1 MDDSAKIY
9 LGIALMI
16 VMIGMGLSLTTQD
29 FKRIVLYPKAII
41 LGMINQLVFLPLV
54 AYVLISFF
62 DVRPALAIGLMILAA
77 CPGGPTS
84 NLITHLCKGDT
95 ALSVSLTAVSS
106 ILTLFTI
113 PLILEWSVQ
122 YYSAQD
128 AVIEINRLDIFKDLL
143 LVSLAPIA
151 LGMLIKH
158 YKSDFAVKMEK
169 PVKIASALILLVLIV
184 GLTIKERANI
194 IPYFS
199 EVGLSALSL
208 NIVSLALGFTTA
220 RLMGL
225 NKQQSISIS
234 IESGIQNGTLAI
246 GIAIGI
252 LHNSDY
258 AIPAAVYSLIMFLTA
273 FVLIGLTNWKKS
285 KI

>member
-16 VMIGMGLSLTTQD
+16 VMIGMGLSLTLQD
-29 FKRIVLYPKAII
+29 FKRIVLYPKAILI
-41 LGMINQLVFLPLV
+41 GMFNQLILLPLV
-54 AYVLISFF
+54 AYLLIFLF
-62 DVRPALAIGLMILAA
+62 NVRPELAIGLMVLAA

-113 PLILEWSVQ
+113 PFILEWSVDHF
-122 YYSAQD
+122 SAQQTF
-128 AVIEINRLDIFKDLL
+128 IEINRVDIFKDLIF
-143 LVSLAPIA
+143 VSLLPVAV
-151 LGMLIKH
+151 GMLIKH
-158 YKSDFAVKMEK
+158 YKTDFADKMQK
-169 PVKIASALILLVLIV
+169 TVKIASAAILIILIV

-208 NIVSLALGFTTA
+208 NIISLALGFTTA
-220 RLMGL
+220 RVFGL
-225 NKQQSISIS
+225 NKAQSVSIS

-252 LHNSDY
+252 LNNSDY
-258 AIPAAVYSLIMFLTA
+258 AIPAAVYSLIMFLSA
-273 FVLIGLTNWKKS
+273 FILITTTNWRNS
-285 KI
+285 KR

>member
-62 DVRPALAIGLMILAA
+62 DVRPELAIGLIILAA

-143 LVSLAPIA
+143 LVSLVPIA

-258 AIPAAVYSLIMFLTA
+258 AIPAAVYSLIMFLSA

>member
-29 FKRIVLYPKAII
+29 FKRIVLYPKAIF

-54 AYVLISFF
+54 AYVLISFL
-62 DVRPALAIGLMILAA
+62 DIRPALAIGLMILAA

-113 PLILEWSVQ
+113 PIILEWSVQ

-128 AVIEINRLDIFKDLL
+128 TVIEINRLDIFKDLL
-143 LVSLAPIA
+143 LVSIVPIA
-151 LGMLIKH
+151 VGMLIKH
-158 YKSDFAVKMEK
+158 YKPNFAEKMDK

-184 GLTIKERANI
+184 GLTVKERTNI

-199 EVGLSALSL
+199 EVGISALALNLISL
-208 NIVSLALGFTTA
+208 ILGFTTA
-220 RLMGL
+220 RFMGL

-258 AIPAAVYSLIMFLTA
+258 AIPAAVYSLTMFLTA

-285 KI
+285 

>member
-29 FKRIVLYPKAII
+29 FKRIVLYPKAIF

-54 AYVLISFF
+54 AYVLISFL
-62 DVRPALAIGLMILAA
+62 DIRPALAIGLMILAA

-113 PLILEWSVQ
+113 PIILEWSVK

-128 AVIEINRLDIFKDLL
+128 TVIEINRLDIFKDLL
-143 LVSLAPIA
+143 LVSIVPIA
-151 LGMLIKH
+151 FGMLIKH
-158 YKSDFAVKMEK
+158 YKPNFAEKMDK

-184 GLTIKERANI
+184 GLTVKERTNI

-199 EVGLSALSL
+199 EVGISALALNLISL
-208 NIVSLALGFTTA
+208 ILGFTTA
-220 RLMGL
+220 RFMGL

-258 AIPAAVYSLIMFLTA
+258 AIPAAVYSLTMFLTA

-285 KI
+285 

>member
-151 LGMLIKH
+151 LGMMIKH

>member
-16 VMIGMGLSLTTQD
+16 VMIGMGLSLTTKD

-113 PLILEWSVQ
+113 PFILEWSVQ

-128 AVIEINRLDIFKDLL
+128 TVIEINRLDIFKDLL
-143 LVSLAPIA
+143 LVSLVPIA

-258 AIPAAVYSLIMFLTA
+258 AIPAAVYSLIMFLSA

>member
-16 VMIGMGLSLTTQD
+16 VMIGMGLSLTTKD

-62 DVRPALAIGLMILAA
+62 DVRPALAIGLIILAA

-128 AVIEINRLDIFKDLL
+128 TVIEINRLDIFKDLL
-143 LVSLAPIA
+143 LVSLVPIA

-258 AIPAAVYSLIMFLTA
+258 AIPAAVYSLIMFLSA

>member
-54 AYVLISFF
+54 AYVLISFLEI
-62 DVRPALAIGLMILAA
+62 RPALAIGLMILAA

-95 ALSVSLTAVSS
+95 ALSVSLTAISS
-106 ILTLFTI
+106 VLTLFTI

-128 AVIEINRLDIFKDLL
+128 TVIEINRLDIFKDLL
-143 LVSLAPIA
+143 LLSIIPIGV
-151 LGMLIKH
+151 GMLIKH
-158 YKSDFAVKMEK
+158 YKPSFADKMDK

-184 GLTIKERANI
+184 GLTVKERANI

-199 EVGLSALSL
+199 EVGTSALALNLISL
-208 NIVSLALGFTTA
+208 LLGFTTA

-258 AIPAAVYSLIMFLTA
+258 AIPAAVYSLTMFLTA

-285 KI
+285 

>member
-29 FKRIVLYPKAII
+29 FKRIILYPKAII

-62 DVRPALAIGLMILAA
+62 DIRPALAIGLMILAA

-128 AVIEINRLDIFKDLL
+128 AIIEINRLDIFKDLL
-143 LVSLAPIA
+143 MVSLAPIA

-158 YKSDFAVKMEK
+158 YKSDFAIKMEK
-169 PVKIASALILLVLIV
+169 SVKIASILILLVLIV

-220 RLMGL
+220 RLIGL

-252 LHNSDY
+252 LQNSDY
-258 AIPAAVYSLIMFLTA
+258 AIPAAVYSLIMFLSA

>member
-54 AYVLISFF
+54 AYVLITFF

-95 ALSVSLTAVSS
+95 ALSVSLTAISS

-143 LVSLAPIA
+143 LVSLVPIA

-258 AIPAAVYSLIMFLTA
+258 AIPAAVYSLIMFLSA

>member
-16 VMIGMGLSLTTQD
+16 VMIGMGLSLTTKD

-128 AVIEINRLDIFKDLL
+128 TVIEINRLDIFKDLL
-143 LVSLAPIA
+143 LVSLVPIA

-258 AIPAAVYSLIMFLTA
+258 AIPAAVYSLIMFLSA

>member
-128 AVIEINRLDIFKDLL
+128 AIVEINRLDIFKDLL
-143 LVSLAPIA
+143 LVSLVPIA
-151 LGMLIKH
+151 VGMLIKH
-158 YKSDFAVKMEK
+158 YKSDFAAKMEK

-225 NKQQSISIS
+225 TKQQSISIS

-258 AIPAAVYSLIMFLTA
+258 AIPAAVYSLIMFLSA
-273 FVLIGLTNWKKS
+273 FVLIAQANWKKS

>member
-29 FKRIVLYPKAII
+29 FKRIVLYPKAIL
-41 LGMINQLVFLPLV
+41 LGMINQMVFLPLI
-54 AYVLISFF
+54 AFVLISFF

-128 AVIEINRLDIFKDLL
+128 AIVEINRLDIFKDLL
-143 LVSLAPIA
+143 LVSLVPIA
-151 LGMLIKH
+151 VGMLIKH
-158 YKSDFAVKMEK
+158 YKSDFAAKMEK

-225 NKQQSISIS
+225 TKQQSISIS

-258 AIPAAVYSLIMFLTA
+258 AIPAAVYSLIMFLSA
-273 FVLIGLTNWKKS
+273 FVLIAQANWKKS

>member
-16 VMIGMGLSLTTQD
+16 VMIGMGLSLTTKD

-62 DVRPALAIGLMILAA
+62 DVRPELAIGLIILAA

-128 AVIEINRLDIFKDLL
+128 TVIEINRLDIFKDLL
-143 LVSLAPIA
+143 LVSLVPIA

-258 AIPAAVYSLIMFLTA
+258 AIPAAVYSLIMFLSA

>member
-16 VMIGMGLSLTTQD
+16 VMIGMGLSLTTKD

-143 LVSLAPIA
+143 LVSLVPIA

-258 AIPAAVYSLIMFLTA
+258 AIPAAVYSLIMFLSA